1 MKYQLRGVFILFT
14 LIYRNILIAPT
25 KQFPVDNVAATLYPD
40 DAPKELQPVV
50 CIGDGNCLFRA
61 FSMVLFGDEDHH
73 TELWIRSICELAKN
87 EKQYLDNRY
96 LLSLTGASDVVE
108 KLLPGSVH
116 VISKNPSTSY
126 RKEVLRSVKSKTF
139 ANMWHIFSLA
149 NVLGCTVLSV
159 YPDVQ
164 NSGTNRALMNIRIKP
179 TTPTSSHQ
187 PVSVMWSHCSDTR
200 RKGWGPNHFVPL
212 LPDAQQKAPFSL
224 ERDEF
229 PSLQECNQRSKRYWL
244 SWRRTSLAR
253 LNFPLTGSNPFPLK
267 DLEVNGYL
275 EPLLT
280 RTTFRFPWECKLACI
295 FILGRVFNRHGSI
308 RLWAFFLPIR
318 LG

>member
-1 MKYQLRGVFILFT
+1 MCYQEIPSWYYSIYFGDLNSVMKCQLRGVFILFT

-50 CIGDGNCLFRA
+50 CTGDGNCLFRA

-73 TELWIRSICELAKN
+73 TELRIRSICELAKN

-229 PSLQECNQRSKRYWL
+229 PSLQECNQRSKRYDYHEEEH
-244 SWRRTSLAR
+244 R
-253 LNFPLTGSNPFPLK
+253 
-267 DLEVNGYL
+267 
-275 EPLLT
+275 
-280 RTTFRFPWECKLACI
+280 
-295 FILGRVFNRHGSI
+295 
-308 RLWAFFLPIR
+308 
-318 LG
+318 